1 MNAYYYTFG
10 TDERYPY
17 HGGWVQV
24 FAETMKEAN
33 QLFRKYYPDRREGIL
48 NCAMVY
54 EQEDDVRI

>member
-17 HGGWVQV
+17 QGGWVQV

-33 QLFRKYYPDRREGIL
+33 QFFENTIQTATRGF
-48 NCAMVY
+48 
-54 EQEDDVRI
+54 